1 MVKERIK
8 ENFTTKR
15 EISVYIGL
23 RLFYDRSYLDRDI
36 LEMFLDFTLF
46 MRNESL

>member
-8 ENFTTKR
+8 ENFATKG

-23 RLFYDRSYLDRDI
+23 RFFYYRSDLDRDI
-36 LEMFLDFTLF
+36 LEMFLDFNLLLI
-46 MRNESL
+46 NESL